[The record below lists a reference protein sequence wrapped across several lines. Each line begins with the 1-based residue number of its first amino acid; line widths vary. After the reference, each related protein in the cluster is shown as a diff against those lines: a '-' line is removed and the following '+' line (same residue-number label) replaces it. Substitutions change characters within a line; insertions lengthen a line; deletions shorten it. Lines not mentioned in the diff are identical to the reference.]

1 MIINTNTG
9 SANAARLLSE
19 STDALQKSLKRLS
32 TGSRIAS
39 IEDDAGGSAVASKFS
54 AHVTRLNASRANVG
68 NMISFSQT
76 QDGYME
82 KVSGALERMSELA
95 MLSTDETK
103 SDTDRDLYQKE
114 FAELQE
120 FIDVI
125 ADKDFNGIS
134 LFGAAALTVTVDTTQ
149 NGTASKVILTGANL
163 ANASGNYAD
172 VLAGSNSVDSSVS
185 AASALQKIQ
194 SAITQLAGDR
204 AQIGAN
210 ISRLETERNT
220 ISILRDNIAAARSRI
235 TDVNVAEESA
245 NFARQQILVQSGTA
259 MLAQAN
265 VIPQSALRL
274 IG

>member
-9 SANAARLLSE
+9 SANAARILAE
-19 STDALQKSLKRLS
+19 STSALQKSLKRLS

-39 IEDDAGGSAVASKFS
+39 IADDAGGAAVASKFS
-54 AHVTRLNASRANVG
+54 AQVTRLNASRANVG

-82 KVSGALERMSELA
+82 KVAGALERMSELA

-103 SDTDRDLYQKE
+103 SNTDRALYEKE
-114 FAELQE
+114 FDELQE
-120 FIDVI
+120 FITAVQS
-125 ADKDFNGIS
+125 KTFNGTTLFSSSS
-134 LFGAAALTVTVDTTQ
+134 LNVTTGTSITGLASNVAIDGANLSGTNYSAAVTVDASVGSAASAAAALTVIH
-149 NGTASKVILTGANL
+149 N
-163 ANASGNYAD
+163 
-172 VLAGSNSVDSSVS
+172 
-185 AASALQKIQ
+185 
-194 SAITQLAGDR
+194 AITQLASDR
-204 AQIGAN
+204 AQVGAN
-210 ISRLETERNT
+210 LSRLESERNT
-220 ISILRDNIAAARSRI
+220 ISILRDNLSAARSRI
-235 TDVNVAEESA
+235 TDVDVAEESA